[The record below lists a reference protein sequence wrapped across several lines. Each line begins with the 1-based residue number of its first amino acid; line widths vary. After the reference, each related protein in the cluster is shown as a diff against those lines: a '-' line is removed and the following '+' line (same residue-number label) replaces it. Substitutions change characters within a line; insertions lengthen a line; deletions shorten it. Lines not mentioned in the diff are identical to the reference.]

1 MVVFVIEVC
10 PITNKLLFLPLIA
23 LFKVFG
29 IFAAVQVRSLMPW
42 KHFQSLTSPIG
53 EDPACPGIRLAIGP
67 RRRYYLSDRSHRYCR
82 PLHPQG
88 SNHQYLHKSIRG

>member
-10 PITNKLLFLPLIA
+10 PIASKLSFIPSIHCIVQA
-23 LFKVFG
+23 LWNFRRNSSAFIDALETFSKSDV
-29 IFAAVQVRSLMPW
+29 
-42 KHFQSLTSPIG
+42 PIG

-67 RRRYYLSDRSHRYCR
+67 RRRYYLSDRSHRCCR

-88 SNHQYLHKSIRG
+88 